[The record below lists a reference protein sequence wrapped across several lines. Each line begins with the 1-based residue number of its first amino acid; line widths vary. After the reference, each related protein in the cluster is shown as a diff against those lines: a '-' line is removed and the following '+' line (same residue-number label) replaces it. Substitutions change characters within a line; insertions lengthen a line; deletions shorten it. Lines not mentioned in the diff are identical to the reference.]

1 MKRSRDDSAEE
12 APEASL
18 PSLQALDDA
27 RRAYNVGVGK
37 QSEVA
42 GLDWKTAVAQGE
54 DVSRKTKDFCS
65 CFARCIR
72 ANDVMSGKPIL
83 ADMQQFEA
91 RYRTV
96 FRESSKGLE
105 MQVHARAV
113 FLPTSS
119 RAGSVFVLDLER
131 HASLVTPV
139 GPKLDGSLGL
149 RGPRMQWLW
158 VLYELSLSKVV
169 DAKPKPKPNPS
180 PNPKPWP

>member
-1 MKRSRDDSAEE
+1 MKRSREE
-12 APEASL
+12 DAPEPSL

-27 RRAYNVGVGK
+27 RRAYNVAVGK

-42 GLDWKTAVAQGE
+42 GLDWKTAMAQGE
-54 DVSRKTKDFCS
+54 DVNRKTQAFCN
-65 CFARCIR
+65 CFARSIR

-83 ADMQQFEA
+83 ADQQQFEA

-105 MQVHARAV
+105 MTVHARAV
-113 FLPTSS
+113 FLPTSR

-149 RGPRMQWLW
+149 RGPRTQWLW
-158 VLYELSLSKVV
+158 VLYELLLGEGTVASITLPLTLTL
-169 DAKPKPKPNPS
+169 ALTLTLTR
-180 PNPKPWP
+180 

>member
-1 MKRSRDDSAEE
+1 MKRSRDNSAED
-12 APEASL
+12 APEPSL

-42 GLDWKTAVAQGE
+42 GLDWKTAMAQGE
-54 DVSRKTKDFCS
+54 DVNRKTKEFCS
-65 CFARCIR
+65 CFARSIR

-113 FLPTSS
+113 FLPTSR
-119 RAGSVFVLDLER
+119 RASSIFVLDLER

-139 GPKLDGSLGL
+139 APELDSY
-149 RGPRMQWLW
+149 P
-158 VLYELSLSKVV
+158 
-169 DAKPKPKPNPS
+169 
-180 PNPKPWP
+180 